1 MICKTLHRK
10 LRIEH
15 HQTQ

>member
-1 MICKTLHRK
+1 MICKTLHRI